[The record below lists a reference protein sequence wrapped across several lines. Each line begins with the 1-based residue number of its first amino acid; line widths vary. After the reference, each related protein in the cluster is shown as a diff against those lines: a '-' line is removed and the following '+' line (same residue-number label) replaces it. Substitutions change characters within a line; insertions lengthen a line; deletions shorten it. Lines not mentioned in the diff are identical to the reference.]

1 MDSAN
6 NIFEKLGGRKFLI
19 TVAVLVA
26 LITVAIV
33 QPTALSTELVVG
45 LLGVIATYS
54 GSNAF
59 LTSFAMRHPQ
69 QPTETPTEAPTESTA
84 IAEPMPIG
92 QIIQTTDYSAEIAD
106 LQARVAQNEKTT
118 SEIIEI
124 IKQLMQRK

>member
-69 QPTETPTEAPTESTA
+69 QPTEAPTESTA